1 MQDHFRISLLLDFYG
16 PLLTNRQFE
25 VLDLY
30 FNQDLSLGEAAD
42 QLGIT
47 RQGVHA
53 YVRKARSILEG
64 YEDKL
69 GLVERYEKGKAV
81 MGIALSRLDEARVED
96 AKALLKELLAEDG
109 GF

>member
-1 MQDHFRISLLLDFYG
+1 
-16 PLLTNRQFE
+16 
-25 VLDLY
+25 V
-30 FNQDLSLGEAAD
+30 AD

-53 YVRKARSILEG
+53 YVRKARAILEG

-69 GLVERYEKGKAV
+69 GLLTRHERGKDV
-81 MGIALSRLDEARVED
+81 IKKALSRLDENQIKET
-96 AKALLKELLAEDG
+96 KALLKELLAENG